1 MLLTVGVS
9 RNSIHPG
16 SRHFMA
22 RDDRFHSLLESTL
35 LELTSAF
42 AENLDVETTL
52 GHVTTAAVDLVEG
65 VDYADVMLLD
75 GGTFRSLAPTA
86 SLATDLDHVQ
96 MRLQQGPC
104 LEAAVADSVVRC
116 ADLRQDQRWPE
127 FAAAAVELGV
137 HSILSFQLYTH
148 RNGAGAMNILSKQ
161 RHAFDIKAETTLA
174 MLATHAAVTLIAAE
188 KEKQFES
195 ALASRD
201 LIGQAKGII
210 MERFKLDAGRAF
222 AMLTKLSQDAN
233 IPLRQI
239 AEKLVKSLDD

>member
-1 MLLTVGVS
+1 
-9 RNSIHPG
+9 
-16 SRHFMA
+16 MA
-22 RDDRFHSLLESTL
+22 RDDRFHSLLESTVG
-35 LELTSAF
+35 ELTSAF
-42 AENLDVETTL
+42 AVHVDVETTL

-65 VDYADVMLLD
+65 VDYADIMLLD
-75 GGTFRSLAPTA
+75 SGTFRSLAPTA
-86 SLATDLDHVQ
+86 SLVTDLDHVQ

-116 ADLRQDQRWPE
+116 VDLRHDQRWPE

-148 RNGAGAMNILSKQ
+148 HRGAGAMNSLSRR
-161 RHAFDIKAETTLA
+161 RHAFDIKAEATLA
-174 MLATHAAVTLIAAE
+174 MLATHAAITLIAAE
-188 KEKQFES
+188 KETQFES

-222 AMLTKLSQDAN
+222 AMLTKLSQDSN
-233 IPLRQI
+233 IPVRHI
-239 AEKLVKSLDD
+239 AEELVKSLDG